1 MFVKY
6 PVVNRGTQLSGM
18 NSRLS
23 VLRFHLSLSWGGG
36 QGQVRLRVLCS
47 SVHLRGHMS
56 VFNAPSCRCPVPAS
70 TASSTDSVTPIG
82 VMVCWL
88 GPGRKTGCQ
97 MGVCV

>member
-18 NSRLS
+18 NSKLS
-23 VLRFHLSLSWGGG
+23 VLRFHLSLSWDGG
-36 QGQVRLRVLCS
+36 QGQVR
-47 SVHLRGHMS
+47 LRGHMS

-97 MGVCV
+97 VGVYV